1 MIILTKSVVIPY
13 VTKMELFYYTLLL
26 LDDEK
31 ARWLVQCIVF
41 NDTLLFFLRPRLFY
55 SSMESGQQNM
65 RPRNNFT
72 SEEI

>member
-41 NDTLLFFLRPRLFY
+41 NDTLFVFLRPRLFY

>member
-31 ARWLVQCIVF
+31 ARSLVQCIVF
-41 NDTLLFFLRPRLFY
+41 NDTLLFF
-55 SSMESGQQNM
+55 
-65 RPRNNFT
+65 
-72 SEEI
+72 